1 MILSSTGQIVN
12 NEGMSFPKLVG
23 LDVDYQ
29 LIKSSIF
36 GMNFGIKWTRK
47 YGLIDL

>member
-1 MILSSTGQIVN
+1 
-12 NEGMSFPKLVG
+12 MSFPKLVD

-36 GMNFGIKWTRK
+36 GMNFGVKWPGK
-47 YGLIDL
+47 DGLAFKGDWQLNVIAQDL